1 MWKRLRDRWFPDEPT
16 GADGSASVADLA
28 HPSSSSSSSSS
39 SPSKLTSMSVH
50 SQNRTLRFAFAGN
63 ITICALKLGVFLL
76 TSSQAMFAEFTHT
89 FIDTVNQSLLLL
101 GAQQAQKQPD
111 HRHQMGYGR
120 APYFFSLISALNL
133 FWFGVV
139 FNSYHTLMYA
149 STDIELHW
157 YTWAV
162 LGLSF
167 LIDGTVLRVSLR
179 ELNRNK
185 PAGRSG
191 WKHWKQLKNP
201 LVIGTIMEDVAA
213 VSGVVIAGVGIGLS
227 HLTGQLV
234 YDHIA
239 SLSISGLL
247 LYTSYALIR
256 TNYKYLLG
264 FSLSPTVQHNI
275 TTIIKARPSVQ
286 SVYTVRGEWTSSDTF
301 AFRCGLDFDGAY
313 FSGLLESAYADEF
326 VRAAK
331 ADGEE
336 LKRVMALFAED
347 VTRLVEEEVVMI
359 EQDIRAVYPQ
369 AQFIELEC
377 AGESSWR
384 MALAADQVK
393 RGEAVTQPL
402 AQLYNKR
409 ITNRAREKKDDE
421 VKGVDD
427 K

>member
-1 MWKRLRDRWFPDEPT
+1 
-16 GADGSASVADLA
+16 
-28 HPSSSSSSSSS
+28 
-39 SPSKLTSMSVH
+39 MSVH
-50 SQNRTLRFAFAGN
+50 SQNKTLRYAFVGN
-63 ITICALKLGVFLL
+63 VTICTLKLTVWLL
-76 TSSQAMFAEFTHT
+76 TSSQAMFAEFLHT
-89 FIDTVNQSLLLL
+89 SVDTMNQALLLL

-139 FNSYHTLMYA
+139 FNTYHTFMLG
-149 STDIELHW
+149 SHNVSLHW

-167 LIDGTVLRVSLR
+167 LIDGTVLRVSLQ
-179 ELNRNK
+179 ELNRNR

-227 HLTGQLV
+227 HLTGSVL

-239 SLSISGLL
+239 SLSISTLL
-247 LYTSYALIR
+247 LYTSYALVR

-275 TTIIKARPSVQ
+275 TQLIKARPSVQ
-286 SVYTVRGEWTSSDTF
+286 CVYTVRGEWTSSDQF

-313 FSGLLESAYADEF
+313 FSHLLEQAYTDEF
-326 VRAAK
+326 RRAAVEGGK
-331 ADGEE
+331 E
-336 LKRVMALFAED
+336 LKRVMGLFAED

-359 EQDIRAVYPQ
+359 EQAIRAVYPQ
-369 AQFIELEC
+369 AAFIELEC

-384 MALAADQVK
+384 MALAADQA
-393 RGEAVTQPL
+393 RRGAGEAEAEPSAPLLQP
-402 AQLYNKR
+402 YNKR
-409 ITNRAREKKDDE
+409 LTHKGREKKEEATRLDE
-421 VKGVDD
+421 RR
-427 K
+427 

>member
-1 MWKRLRDRWFPDEPT
+1 
-16 GADGSASVADLA
+16 
-28 HPSSSSSSSSS
+28 
-39 SPSKLTSMSVH
+39 MSVH
-50 SQNRTLRFAFAGN
+50 SQNKTLRYAFMGN
-63 ITICALKLGVFLL
+63 ITICTLKLGVFLL
-76 TSSQAMFAEFTHT
+76 TASQAMFAEFVHT

-101 GAQQAQKQPD
+101 GAQQAQKRPD

-139 FNSYHTLMYA
+139 FNAYHTLLYA
-149 STDIELHW
+149 TPDVSTHW
-157 YTWAV
+157 YTWLV
-162 LGLSF
+162 LGLSL

-179 ELNRNK
+179 ELNRNR
-185 PAGRSG
+185 PPGRSG
-191 WKHWKQLKNP
+191 WKHWKALKNP

-227 HLTGQLV
+227 HVTGAML
-234 YDHIA
+234 YDHVA

-247 LYTSYALIR
+247 LYTSYALVR

-275 TTIIKARPSVQ
+275 TAIIKGRRSVQ
-286 SVYTVRGEWTSSDTF
+286 CVYTVRGEWTSSDAF

-313 FSGLLESAYADEF
+313 FSALLESAYADEF

-331 ADGEE
+331 EGGAE
-336 LKRVMALFAED
+336 LRRVMGLFAED

-369 AQFIELEC
+369 AAFIELEC

-384 MALAADQVK
+384 MALAADQAR
-393 RGEAVTQPL
+393 RGQAVSSGLT
-402 AQLYNKR
+402 QLYNRRLSNANKAGMEGR
-409 ITNRAREKKDDE
+409 
-421 VKGVDD
+421 
-427 K
+427 